1 MKSSFTFFI
10 ILIFYINIIYSNYS
24 FSNFFKNK
32 NDAGLREWLKK
43 LIISLPDFEFEFY
56 YNISVKNL
64 RLDSIALDL
73 INSKYIYSENKTV
86 GLKLE
91 LNNIGLHLNS
101 SLYINNNTGMLDLL
115 VSKLNFTLPFKL
127 IKNQTTGLVCNVS
140 TDGLIID
147 LEESYVE
154 IKVEGNS
161 TEYKIINNLLYLF
174 KKVLLKKLVDDS
186 NYLISKIISSE
197 FTELFNKANNLI
209 LNGTQPIP
217 LNITFDKFSD
227 LRKSSLIDTTR
238 FLLNNFTGA
247 DGPLNFNN
255 IINNITNNTGIIY
268 LHDFYNDTILFSFNV
283 TDKNNNSLGYLEIGL
298 KDLNISDLNTWE
310 DINALVPNK
319 TSPYLLDSFTN
330 LNALGIN
337 ISFSIK
343 VVLEKEG
350 GIVTSDAELYEEAEL
365 VTRLVNNKLWA
376 QLQTPI
382 EEGRAPSYSSK
393 QCLNLGCI
401 LDLFDKNG
409 TGINSLSLIESF
421 QYINIQHGE
430 GDLEEDVDLLL
441 DQISTLFVGAY
452 NDKIPIFIN
461 AIINSTIIDL
471 INGLINTNLY
481 QQTCPPLKDVHKTE
495 VNITLTSIAVI
506 TALVIFFIII
516 FNPYIKDRKKLQKQ
530 HESQLN
536 SVRLSDTSEDNS
548 IRLSEPLNIIGA
560 KYISCFGCLKEFGR
574 TDPDGASLFLNPN
587 ISIFWRI
594 FIPFAILINITM
606 FISSNSG
613 LGASVYVILYFQ
625 KRIEIPSLFDFGLI
639 NSVTDM
645 WKAKVYP
652 LSILIAFFSG
662 IWPYLKLILML
673 ISFIT
678 PSSLINKNKRST
690 ILMILDATGKWSILD
705 SYVMILMLV
714 AFQFHVIFP
723 IVSETVEEA
732 SIVDI
737 YVDVAFGFVLLLI
750 GTCLSLALSHIITHL
765 HRGLDE
771 HPNENKGEKAE
782 SFKSLISYANVNG
795 KGKYLFR
802 GFITLILFTTLSC
815 VIYGELIISFS
826 FDFLGLAGY
835 GLGLLNIKN
844 HREYSVLNLGIKMP
858 DASEKPNSFSIRF
871 TQLIYFLTIM
881 IFPICH
887 LLTVIILWLVPLSRK
902 IQKFIYTI
910 CEILNAWSCI
920 DVFVISIIAA
930 IVEISQFTA
939 FIVGDKCDFIN
950 PFLEKFFDKTLNGHD
965 TCFEVEAYLQS
976 GCWILF
982 AAAIMYFIGSMVVMK
997 VCRNALYER
1006 LPPEVKE
1013 YVNSMK
1019 NKKKHSHHINSVNN
1033 SSNVNIS

>member
-1 MKSSFTFFI
+1 MTKYLFLFFI
-10 ILIFYINIIYSNYS
+10 LIKLSL
-24 FSNFFKNK
+24 SNFFLLTDEEK
-32 NDAGLREWLKK
+32 GLRNWLKK
-43 LIISLPDFEFEFY
+43 LLISVPDIYREIPVITTNITV
-56 YNISVKNL
+56 NISNL
-64 RLDSIALDL
+64 I
-73 INSKYIYSENKTV
+73 INSINLDKIDSEDIIEGDSKIGV
-86 GLKLE
+86 DLE
-91 LNNIGLHLNS
+91 LTNAGLHCNGDIS
-101 SLYINNNTGMLDLL
+101 SKYHSIDYDGNIDVT
-115 VSKLNFTLPFKL
+115 VSNLKVIFPLKL
-127 IKNQTTGLVCNVS
+127 IKDQTTGLVSSVDTS
-140 TDGLIID
+140 GLKIELNKND
-147 LEESYVE
+147 LN
-154 IKVEGNS
+154 IKLSGG
-161 TEYKIINNLLYLF
+161 T
-174 KKVLLKKLVDDS
+174 
-186 NYLISKIISSE
+186 ISKIGDFFINILKTLFLEDIIKLVTGFISDMIDE
-197 FTELFNKANNLI
+197 KLTELFGKANDLI
-209 LNGTQPIP
+209 VNGSMPIP
-217 LNITFDKFSD
+217 LNVTTDKISD
-227 LRKSSLIDTTR
+227 LRKSSLIDTLS
-238 FLLNNFTGA
+238 FLINNFTGV
-247 DGPLNFNN
+247 DGPLNFNKLIN
-255 IINNITNNTGIIY
+255 IITNKTGIIY
-268 LHDFYNDTILFSFNV
+268 LHDFYNETISFSFNV

-298 KDLNISDLNTWE
+298 VDLNITDLNTWE
-310 DINALVPNK
+310 NLSALVPNK

-409 TGINSLSLIESF
+409 TGINSLSLTETF
-421 QYINIQHGE
+421 QYINIQHGK
-430 GDLEEDVDLLL
+430 GDLEEDVDILL
-441 DQISTLFVGAY
+441 DQLINLFVESY
-452 NDKIPIFIN
+452 TEKIPEFMS
-461 AIINSTIIDL
+461 AIINDTL
-471 INGLINTNLY
+471 INKINSFAHDFFN
-481 QQTCPPLKDVHKTE
+481 QQKCE
-495 VNITLTSIAVI
+495 NIQDPNDSQIDYPITI
-506 TALVIFFIII
+506 TAFICSLGLFAFLIL
-516 FNPYIKDRKKLQKQ
+516 PYYRYKKLIKNKD
-530 HESQLN
+530 LN
-536 SVRLSDTSEDNS
+536 FSKSAVGINDE
-548 IRLSEPLNIIGA
+548 RLSEINLSEKPN
-560 KYISCFGCLKEFGR
+560 YISFYCLKEFGR
-574 TDPDGASLFLNPN
+574 TDPNGASLFLNPN

-594 FIPFAILINITM
+594 FIPLAILLNITM

-678 PSSLINKNKRST
+678 PSSIINKNKRST

-714 AFQFHVIFP
+714 AFQFHVVFP
-723 IVSETVEEA
+723 KSESVPEN
-732 SIVDI
+732 SVVDV
-737 YVDVAFGFVLLLI
+737 YVDAAYGFVTLLM

-771 HPNENKGEKAE
+771 HPDENKGEKAE
-782 SFKSLISYANVNG
+782 SFKSLISFVEIKNPKINILYF
-795 KGKYLFR
+795 KIFITSLL
-802 GFITLILFTTLSC
+802 FITLGC
-815 VIYGELIISFS
+815 VIVGVSLLSFS
-826 FDFLGLAGY
+826 FKFLGLAGY
-835 GLGLLNIKN
+835 GLHLLDIKTE
-844 HREYSVLNLGIKMP
+844 REYSVLDLGKQMP
-858 DASEKPNSFSIRF
+858 EASERPNSFTIRF
-871 TQLIYFLTIM
+871 TQLIYFLTIL

-902 IQKFIYTI
+902 IQKCIYTI
-910 CEILNAWSCI
+910 CEIFNAWSCI

-930 IVEISQFTA
+930 IVEISQFAA

-1019 NKKKHSHHINSVNN
+1019 NKNK
-1033 SSNVNIS
+1033 SSNELNKI

>member
-43 LIISLPDFEFEFY
+43 LIISLPDFEIEFY
-56 YNISVKNL
+56 YNISAKNL

-140 TDGLIID
+140 TDGLIIE
-147 LEESYVE
+147 LEERDVE

-174 KKVLLKKLVDDS
+174 KKVLLQKLVDDS

-606 FISSNSG
+606 FISSNSSI
-613 LGASVYVILYFQ
+613 GASVYAVLYFQ

-737 YVDVAFGFVLLLI
+737 YVDVAFGFVLLVI

-920 DVFVISIIAA
+920 DVFVVSIIAA
-930 IVEISQFTA
+930 IVEISQFAA
-939 FIVGDKCDFIN
+939 FIVGDKCNFIN
-950 PFLEKFFDKTLNGHD
+950 PFLEKFFAETLDNHN

-1019 NKKKHSHHINSVNN
+1019 NKKKHSHHINSFNN

>member
-1 MKSSFTFFI
+1 MGAI
-10 ILIFYINIIYSNYS
+10 I
-24 FSNFFKNK
+24 
-32 NDAGLREWLKK
+32 NDT
-43 LIISLPDFEFEFY
+43 
-56 YNISVKNL
+56 
-64 RLDSIALDL
+64 L
-73 INSKYIYSENKTV
+73 INKINSFAHDFFNQQKCENIKDPNDSQIDYPITITAFICSL
-86 GLKLE
+86 GLFAFL
-91 LNNIGLHLNS
+91 I
-101 SLYINNNTGMLDLL
+101 
-115 VSKLNFTLPFKL
+115 LPYYRYKKL
-127 IKNQTTGLVCNVS
+127 IKN
-140 TDGLIID
+140 
-147 LEESYVE
+147 
-154 IKVEGNS
+154 
-161 TEYKIINNLLYLF
+161 
-174 KKVLLKKLVDDS
+174 
-186 NYLISKIISSE
+186 
-197 FTELFNKANNLI
+197 
-209 LNGTQPIP
+209 
-217 LNITFDKFSD
+217 
-227 LRKSSLIDTTR
+227 
-238 FLLNNFTGA
+238 
-247 DGPLNFNN
+247 
-255 IINNITNNTGIIY
+255 
-268 LHDFYNDTILFSFNV
+268 
-283 TDKNNNSLGYLEIGL
+283 
-298 KDLNISDLNTWE
+298 KDLNFSKS
-310 DINALVPNK
+310 AV
-319 TSPYLLDSFTN
+319 
-330 LNALGIN
+330 GIN
-337 ISFSIK
+337 DERISEINLSEKPNYISF
-343 VVLEKEG
+343 
-350 GIVTSDAELYEEAEL
+350 Y
-365 VTRLVNNKLWA
+365 
-376 QLQTPI
+376 
-382 EEGRAPSYSSK
+382 
-393 QCLNLGCI
+393 
-401 LDLFDKNG
+401 
-409 TGINSLSLIESF
+409 
-421 QYINIQHGE
+421 
-430 GDLEEDVDLLL
+430 
-441 DQISTLFVGAY
+441 
-452 NDKIPIFIN
+452 
-461 AIINSTIIDL
+461 
-471 INGLINTNLY
+471 
-481 QQTCPPLKDVHKTE
+481 
-495 VNITLTSIAVI
+495 
-506 TALVIFFIII
+506 
-516 FNPYIKDRKKLQKQ
+516 
-530 HESQLN
+530 
-536 SVRLSDTSEDNS
+536 
-548 IRLSEPLNIIGA
+548 
-560 KYISCFGCLKEFGR
+560 CLKEFGR
-574 TDPDGASLFLNPN
+574 TDPNGASLFLNPN

-594 FIPFAILINITM
+594 FIPLAILLNITM

-737 YVDVAFGFVLLLI
+737 YVDVAFGFVLLVI

-920 DVFVISIIAA
+920 DVFVVSIIAA
-930 IVEISQFTA
+930 IVEISQFAA
-939 FIVGDKCDFIN
+939 FIVGDKCNFIN
-950 PFLEKFFDKTLNGHD
+950 PFLEKFFAETLDNHN

-1019 NKKKHSHHINSVNN
+1019 NKNK
-1033 SSNVNIS
+1033 SSKELNKV

>member
-1 MKSSFTFFI
+1 MMLNYMK
-10 ILIFYINIIYSNYS
+10 
-24 FSNFFKNK
+24 K
-32 NDAGLREWLKK
+32 
-43 LIISLPDFEFEFY
+43 
-56 YNISVKNL
+56 
-64 RLDSIALDL
+64 
-73 INSKYIYSENKTV
+73 
-86 GLKLE
+86 
-91 LNNIGLHLNS
+91 
-101 SLYINNNTGMLDLL
+101 
-115 VSKLNFTLPFKL
+115 
-127 IKNQTTGLVCNVS
+127 Q
-140 TDGLIID
+140 
-147 LEESYVE
+147 
-154 IKVEGNS
+154 
-161 TEYKIINNLLYLF
+161 
-174 KKVLLKKLVDDS
+174 
-186 NYLISKIISSE
+186 
-197 FTELFNKANNLI
+197 
-209 LNGTQPIP
+209 
-217 LNITFDKFSD
+217 
-227 LRKSSLIDTTR
+227 
-238 FLLNNFTGA
+238 
-247 DGPLNFNN
+247 
-255 IINNITNNTGIIY
+255 
-268 LHDFYNDTILFSFNV
+268 
-283 TDKNNNSLGYLEIGL
+283 
-298 KDLNISDLNTWE
+298 
-310 DINALVPNK
+310 
-319 TSPYLLDSFTN
+319 
-330 LNALGIN
+330 
-337 ISFSIK
+337 
-343 VVLEKEG
+343 VLEKEG

-409 TGINSLSLIESF
+409 TGINSLSLVESF

-481 QQTCPPLKDVHKTE
+481 QQTCPPLKDVQE
-495 VNITLTSIAVI
+495 NGVNYKITSIGLI
-506 TALVIFFIII
+506 TGLIIFFIII

-536 SVRLSDTSEDNS
+536 SVRLSETSEDNS

-560 KYISCFGCLKEFGR
+560 KYISCFSCLKEFGR

-606 FISSNSG
+606 FISSNSSI
-613 LGASVYVILYFQ
+613 GASVYAVLYFQ

-662 IWPYLKLILML
+662 IWPYVKLIMML

-714 AFQFHVIFP
+714 AFQFHVVFP
-723 IVSETVEEA
+723 IVSESVEEA
-732 SIVDI
+732 SIVDV
-737 YVDVAFGFVLLLI
+737 YVDAAYGFVTLLM

-771 HPNENKGEKAE
+771 HPDENKGEKAE

-815 VIYGELIISFS
+815 VIVGELIISFS

-835 GLGLLNIKN
+835 GLNLLNIKN
-844 HREYSVLNLGIKMP
+844 HREYSVLNLGIKMT
-858 DASEKPNSFSIRF
+858 DAYEIPNSFSIRF

-950 PFLEKFFDKTLNGHD
+950 PFLEKFFDETLNSHN

-1019 NKKKHSHHINSVNN
+1019 NKKKHSHHINSFNN